1 LKNKEK
7 SIFYKPIKRFQLN
20 FIFVVSAMISAR
32 GRAWTILLGVIILSS
47 GGATVRG
54 QTFPG
59 IGLNGLP
66 ADSDSI
72 CAIPVYTGNFNVTG
86 YQVSDTVPD
95 FTLYDY
101 NGNAFNLHSALQTG
115 VPVVLIAGSLTC
127 PVYRGKIAE
136 INQMAAVYGNQLQ
149 IFIVY
154 TVEAHPIIDISPYSG
169 TVWVTSQNQ
178 TQNILFRQPVTYGER
193 KAMVDTMLSLY
204 TINVP
209 VLIDGPCNNWWL
221 NYGPAPNNAY
231 LIDTSGVVVAKH
243 PWFNKAPLNMFCAVD
258 SLIGFNSGLCNTYG
272 NNGLFTF
279 ALDLDSVAYGQPGQ
293 TLAIHATL
301 TNISSNQNVVIDIV
315 KKQVNIPSG
324 WASALCADICHAPTV
339 DSIRITIPPST
350 VQPFIF
356 YFYTDLTP
364 NQGMVGVLFRNAFNG
379 QNRFRQGFYGY
390 TNFTGTEWPSLTDEL
405 LIFPNPATSAIQ
417 LKGYQEYDHYILTD
431 VTGRRIQ
438 QGVPADYIPIKETVP
453 GQYLITLSGEK
464 GTVVRMITLS
474 GQ

>member
-1 LKNKEK
+1 MIL
-7 SIFYKPIKRFQLN
+7 
-20 FIFVVSAMISAR
+20 AMR
-32 GRAWTILLGVIILSS
+32 RAWKFLLGVIILSL
-47 GGATVRG
+47 GIATVRG

-66 ADSDSI
+66 ADGDSI

-101 NGNAFNLHSALQTG
+101 YGNAFNLHSALQTG

-127 PVYRGKIAE
+127 PVYRGKIPE
-136 INQMAAVYGNQLQ
+136 INQMAAVYGNQVQ
-149 IFIVY
+149 VFIVY
-154 TVEAHPIIDISPYSG
+154 TVEAHPIVDVSPYSG
-169 TVWVTSQNQ
+169 TVWITSQNQ

-193 KAMVDTMLSLY
+193 KQMVDTMLSLY
-204 TINVP
+204 NINVP

-231 LIDTSGVVVAKH
+231 LINTSGVVVAKH

-258 SLIGFNSGLCNTYG
+258 SLIGYNSGLCNTYG

-279 ALDLDSVAYGQPGQ
+279 ALDLDSMAYGLPGQ

-324 WASALCADICHAPTV
+324 WASALCADICYAPTE

-364 NQGMVGVLFRNAFNG
+364 NQGMVRVLFRNAFNG
-379 QNRFRQGFYGY
+379 QNRYRQGFYGY
-390 TNFTGTEWPSLTDEL
+390 TNLSEIADPLYPDEL
-405 LIFPNPATSAIQ
+405 LIFPNPAASSIQ

-431 VTGRRIQ
+431 VAGKRIQ
-438 QGVPADYIPIKETVP
+438 HGVPSDNIPIKEITS
-453 GQYLITLSGEK
+453 GQYLITLSGKK
-464 GTVVRMITLS
+464 GTISRIITLENR
-474 GQ
+474 